1 MIKRTIDVASPAVLR
16 IQLDQLIIARDG
28 FPEATVPVEDIGI
41 LLIDQQIATYTHAV
55 LVRLAEAGTC
65 VILCNEKHLPCAVQL
80 PLAANDLLT
89 ERLLRQIEVG
99 RPKKKRLWQQVVR
112 AKIAA
117 QAANL
122 ESPAIRNADSGRL
135 RNLIAEVASGDST
148 NVEGQAA
155 QIYWA
160 ALLGDQ
166 FRRQR
171 SGQWPNAILNYG
183 YAVMRAAVAR
193 ALAGAGLHPALGIHH
208 HNRGNPFCLADDLL
222 EPLRPMV
229 DAAACGLISADR
241 TDDEPAVTPA
251 AKRVM
256 LGLLARHVHL
266 ADQSG
271 PLMVQLHRMAASLW
285 GCYTGEREALDLPT
299 YDIADLLTPPPNADD

>member
-16 IQLDQLIIARDG
+16 IQLGQLMIARGG
-28 FPEATVPVEDIGI
+28 FAEAAIPVEDIGV

-55 LVRLAEAGTC
+55 LVQLAEAGAC

-89 ERLLRQIEVG
+89 ERLLGQIGIG

-122 ESPAIRNADSGRL
+122 ESPAIGSADSGRL
-135 RNLIAEVASGDST
+135 RNLVTEVASGDPT

-155 QIYWA
+155 RIYWA
-160 ALLGDQ
+160 SLFGDQ

-171 SGQWPNAILNYG
+171 GGQWPNAILNYG

-208 HNRGNPFCLADDLL
+208 HNRGNPFCLADDLM

-229 DAAACGLISADR
+229 DAAACGLISAGCG
-241 TDDEPAVTPA
+241 DDEPAVTPA

-256 LGLLARHVHL
+256 LGLLARHVDM
-266 ADQSG
+266 ADQGG
-271 PLMVQLHRMAASLW
+271 PLMAQLHRMAASLW
-285 GCYTGEREALDLPT
+285 SCYAGEREALDLPT
-299 YDIADLLTPPPNADD
+299 YDTAGLLTPPPNADN